1 MDRAP
6 GTPVINPVPR
16 QADISSSLTVSCL
29 GGFKLNVPKEL
40 AYAVPALP
48 VTPDHRPKAASHGEI
63 RAKAADKAGVPDK
76 ADAYKLTV
84 DTKGITITGRDRRG
98 ALYALYTLDQLMG
111 ADAAHPASIPQ
122 CSITDWPEFPQRG
135 GPVEGFYGTHG
146 ATRPVWPSS
155 ISSAATR

>member
-1 MDRAP
+1 M
-6 GTPVINPVPR
+6 
-16 QADISSSLTVSCL
+16 LCL
-29 GGFKLNVPKEL
+29 RS
-40 AYAVPALP
+40 P
-48 VTPDHRPKAASHGEI
+48 VTPTHRPKAASHGEI

-111 ADAAHPASIPQ
+111 ADAAHPASIPGAR
-122 CSITDWPEFPQRG
+122 SPAARISAARRL
-135 GPVEGFYGTHG
+135 VEGFYGTHG